1 MILIRSTLHKQLAK
15 VQKVVQNSQIEKLK
29 SQPGKSMIESFEAQI
44 NQQLND
50 ARDKSGNIALED
62 LSNINRLRKMV

>member
-1 MILIRSTLHKQLAK
+1 
-15 VQKVVQNSQIEKLK
+15 
-29 SQPGKSMIESFEAQI
+29 MIESFEAQI

-62 LSNINRLRKMV
+62 LSETNRLKNMV

>member
-1 MILIRSTLHKQLAK
+1 MKLIRSTLHKQLSK
-15 VQKVVQNSQIEKLK
+15 VQKVVQNSQIGKLK

-62 LSNINRLRKMV
+62 LSNVNRLKHMV